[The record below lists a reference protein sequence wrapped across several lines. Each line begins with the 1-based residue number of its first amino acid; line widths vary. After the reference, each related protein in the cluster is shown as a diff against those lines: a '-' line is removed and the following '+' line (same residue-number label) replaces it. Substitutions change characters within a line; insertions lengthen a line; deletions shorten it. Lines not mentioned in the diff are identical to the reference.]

1 MIWIKEFK
9 AESPL
14 DLKDQSGT
22 EMIRSLGYTYRSKRS
37 KQDGSEM
44 IRSGY

>member
-22 EMIRSLGYTYRSKRS
+22 EMIRSLGYTRS
-37 KQDGSEM
+37 KQDSEM
-44 IRSGY
+44 ICSGY

>member
-22 EMIRSLGYTYRSKRS
+22 EMIRSLGYTYRSK
-37 KQDGSEM
+37 QDGSEM
-44 IRSGY
+44 ICSGY

>member
-22 EMIRSLGYTYRSKRS
+22 EMIRFGV
-37 KQDGSEM
+37 
-44 IRSGY
+44 IP

>member
-22 EMIRSLGYTYRSKRS
+22 EMIRSLGYTYRSK
-37 KQDGSEM
+37 QDGSEM